1 MPMMSRR
8 PVEHYVKEDGVRVR
22 ATFIAIVVM
31 ALGSALA
38 GTAEAATGQYV
49 ALGDSAAAGPLILP
63 PDLSSPGCLRSLA
76 DYPHV
81 AAKKLGVPLKD
92 VTCSGATTADMTAPQ
107 QTQTGAVP
115 PQLDALGTS
124 TATVT
129 VTIGGNDVGLVG
141 AATSCIT
148 LLPGI
153 TPDCVDRYTAGGHDQ
168 LAEKIA
174 AFEPVW
180 GALLDAIHAK
190 APDANVFVVG
200 YGTYLPHNGCWPI
213 APLTP
218 RDANYIQGSIDKLN
232 AALARQ
238 SAAHDARYVDVRT
251 RSIGHDVCKLP
262 GVKWF
267 ESVIPTSV
275 AAPLHPNFDGMAAI
289 GAYVASAIH

>member
-1 MPMMSRR
+1 M
-8 PVEHYVKEDGVRVR
+8 RVR
-22 ATFIAIVVM
+22 TTAFIAIMVT
-31 ALGSALA
+31 ALTGAAA
-38 GTAEAATGQYV
+38 GTAAAGTAGEYV

-63 PDLSSPGCLRSLA
+63 WDLSSPGCLRSLL

-81 AAKKLGVPLKD
+81 AANELGVPLKD

-107 QTQTGAVP
+107 QTPSGAVP
-115 PQLDALGTS
+115 PQLDALSEQTR
-124 TATVT
+124 TVS

-141 AATSCIT
+141 AATSCIN

-153 TPDCVDRYTAGGHDQ
+153 VGDCVDRYTAGGHDQ

-190 APDANVFVVG
+190 APHADVYVAG
-200 YGTYLPHNGCWPI
+200 YGTYLPHNGCWPV
-213 APLTP
+213 APLTR
-218 RDANYIQGSIDKLN
+218 RDADYIQGSVDRTN

-238 SAAHDARYVDVRT
+238 AAAHDAHYVDVRT
-251 RSIGHDVCKLP
+251 ASVGHDVCKLP

-267 ESVIPTSV
+267 ESLIPTSV
-275 AAPLHPNFDGMAAI
+275 AAPLHPNADGMVAI
-289 GAYVASAIH
+289 GGLVASAVSG